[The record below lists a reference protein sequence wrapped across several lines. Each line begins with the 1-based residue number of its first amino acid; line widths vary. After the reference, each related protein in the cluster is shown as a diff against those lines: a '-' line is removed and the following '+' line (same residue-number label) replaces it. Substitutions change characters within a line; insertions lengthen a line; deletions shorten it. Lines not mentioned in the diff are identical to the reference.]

1 MPTTQ
6 PVLCPQCGADV
17 ECGMALGKDE
27 CWCASYPPL
36 MAVPAAGD
44 AACLCERCL
53 RERLARLP
61 IARGS
66 D

>member
-1 MPTTQ
+1 
-6 PVLCPQCGADV
+6 
-17 ECGMALGKDE
+17 MALGKDE